1 MSESMGYMR
10 LNEAFQYVSDELL
23 DIVEQE
29 KGKKKRRSVWGAVG
43 TVAACICLLIVLP
56 VVAMANNWFGLR
68 ELFLPKEDKEYSSF
82 TFTQYHASSEV
93 LALREWRQFVAQY
106 DVYGTILSQAIE
118 NGFTAEGREDWS
130 LYGVYSYD
138 MGEKLDKIA
147 KKYGLRLHTA
157 MDIVSFEEL
166 KSRVGGNFI
175 EDVSIGDC
183 QVYENGSFH
192 FVGEVEPD
200 GCGTVA
206 FQFTCA
212 VKGTLEESIPY
223 MGREGGYDE
232 WQYDAACGES
242 VRLGLGI
249 YDARMLKESD
259 DRYIIVVVSYGR
271 DYGITKENLQE
282 MADKINFGMLMDMH
296 LPEISDN
303 IPTSNETQISLS
315 GYTNSTETQA
325 LIEWQDFL
333 ANYDTDRKIADEIGN
348 GIFIAEGR
356 EEWVQYSVYSY
367 EMGEKLDEIAEKYD
381 LKLHTD
387 IDLIKP
393 EELMYRVGG
402 CFMDTK
408 LLDWAYIY
416 EDGYFHVD
424 GDAELDGCGLTG
436 FQLTRSVKGTFND
449 VTLNIGQIGEFVD
462 WQYVTACG
470 EPVLLALGPYKALI
484 FADYEECFIS
494 VNVLLGSEDG
504 MTQEDLQGLADKI
517 DFRILKDVQVPDM
530 RGDSE

>member
-1 MSESMGYMR
+1 
-10 LNEAFQYVSDELL
+10 
-23 DIVEQE
+23 
-29 KGKKKRRSVWGAVG
+29 
-43 TVAACICLLIVLP
+43 
-56 VVAMANNWFGLR
+56 
-68 ELFLPKEDKEYSSF
+68 
-82 TFTQYHASSEV
+82 
-93 LALREWRQFVAQY
+93 
-106 DVYGTILSQAIE
+106 
-118 NGFTAEGREDWS
+118 
-130 LYGVYSYD
+130 
-138 MGEKLDKIA
+138 
-147 KKYGLRLHTA
+147 
-157 MDIVSFEEL
+157 
-166 KSRVGGNFI
+166 
-175 EDVSIGDC
+175 
-183 QVYENGSFH
+183 
-192 FVGEVEPD
+192 
-200 GCGTVA
+200 
-206 FQFTCA
+206 
-212 VKGTLEESIPY
+212 

-282 MADKINFGMLMDMH
+282 MADKINFGMLMDMQ

-393 EELMYRVGG
+393 EELMYRVG
-402 CFMDTK
+402 
-408 LLDWAYIY
+408 
-416 EDGYFHVD
+416 
-424 GDAELDGCGLTG
+424 
-436 FQLTRSVKGTFND
+436 
-449 VTLNIGQIGEFVD
+449 
-462 WQYVTACG
+462 
-470 EPVLLALGPYKALI
+470 
-484 FADYEECFIS
+484 
-494 VNVLLGSEDG
+494 
-504 MTQEDLQGLADKI
+504 
-517 DFRILKDVQVPDM
+517 
-530 RGDSE
+530 